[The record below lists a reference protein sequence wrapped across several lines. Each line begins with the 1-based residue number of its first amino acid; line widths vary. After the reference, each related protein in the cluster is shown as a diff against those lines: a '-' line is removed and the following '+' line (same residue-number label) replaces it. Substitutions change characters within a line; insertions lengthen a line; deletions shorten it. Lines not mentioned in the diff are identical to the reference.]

1 MGKKLS
7 DLSKLEKLSIL
18 LDAFYLG
25 QEMPGQNHKR
35 ICLWW
40 LNKHNISI
48 TIIQRVYILS
58 HELNMT
64 WTFFPS
70 FFMTSLTKH
79 MKNMPFFIHDF
90 LFLSQFLNV
99 INAITM
105 DFQDILNASIQE
117 LKDDTDITDVTL
129 ACNDHS
135 IKAHKVI
142 LSACTPW
149 FENLDK
155 WLYQR

>member
-1 MGKKLS
+1 
-7 DLSKLEKLSIL
+7 
-18 LDAFYLG
+18 
-25 QEMPGQNHKR
+25 
-35 ICLWW
+35 
-40 LNKHNISI
+40 
-48 TIIQRVYILS
+48 
-58 HELNMT
+58 
-64 WTFFPS
+64 
-70 FFMTSLTKH
+70 
-79 MKNMPFFIHDF
+79 MPFFIYDF

-129 ACNDHS
+129 ACDDHS

-155 WLYQR
+155 WLYQREKRNFWNQWQSLISTQQRWANSFLKTEYEYK

>member
-1 MGKKLS
+1 MLSVWAKRCLGIIKLYI
-7 DLSKLEKLSIL
+7 SKSYVLII
-18 LDAFYLG
+18 AFVHQSPLH
-25 QEMPGQNHKR
+25 QNHKR

-48 TIIQRVYILS
+48 TIIRRVYILS
-58 HELNMT
+58 HELNNEHEHLYCT
-64 WTFFPS
+64 LGKS
-70 FFMTSLTKH
+70 STKD
-79 MKNMPFFIHDF
+79 MKNMPFCIHDF

-105 DFQDILNASIQE
+105 DFHDILNASIQE

-129 ACNDHS
+129 ACDDHS

-142 LSACTPW
+142 LSACTP
-149 FENLDK
+149 
-155 WLYQR
+155 